1 MTRLV
6 GQLML
11 VGCLIGICVVPSAS
25 PSPAAPQPANLR
37 LSTILSRAAAYTTT
51 FAEQF
56 LTVVAEERYEQK
68 VGRLR
73 RILRSDALWYN
84 KIRNHRSLK
93 KWRPFVAPKPSD
105 ADRVAHA
112 IERMG

>member
-1 MTRLV
+1 MAIPDKP
-6 GQLML
+6 
-11 VGCLIGICVVPSAS
+11 IGLAS
-25 PSPAAPQPANLR
+25 PCQNA
-37 LSTILSRAAAYTTT
+37 
-51 FAEQF
+51 FAER
-56 LTVVAEERYEQK
+56 LTGSIRRECVDRRIVLDEAH
-68 VGRLR
+68 LR